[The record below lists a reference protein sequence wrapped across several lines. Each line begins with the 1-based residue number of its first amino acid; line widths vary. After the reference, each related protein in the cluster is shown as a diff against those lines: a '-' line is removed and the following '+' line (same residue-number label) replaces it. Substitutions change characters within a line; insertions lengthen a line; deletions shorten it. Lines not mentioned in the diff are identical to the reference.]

1 MSVDVRATT
10 QSSKG
15 KSDNKLFLNIFINL
29 GGKRIK
35 LAATTL
41 DWVLA
46 NGNDDQKKFIKK
58 LIEKHDEK
66 GSMVN
71 IKNVDLTFV
80 KINEE
85 NQGISDE
92 DIDDVLS

>member
-1 MSVDVRATT
+1 MAVKVNEVT
-10 QSSKG
+10 QSTSNKG
-15 KSDNKLFLNIFINL
+15 NNKLFLNILINV
-29 GGKRIK
+29 GGKRLK

-46 NGNDDQKKFIKK
+46 NGTNDQKRFIKK
-58 LIEKHDEK
+58 LIEKHNEK
-66 GSMVN
+66 GTMVQ

-80 KINEE
+80 QIDEE

-92 DIDDVLS
+92 DMDDVLS